1 MKILSAAIVIVAAAS
16 ACAEAGAASVHGQ
29 LVQSSIKY
37 IRPVPNMLM
46 TLRAQGNV
54 RSPRIYTDRAGEFWF
69 YNVPRGSYVL
79 EIWRNGIDESNTRTL
94 EACRIDVVDGDV
106 NLDPP
111 LRLHS
116 RPVRPGANPIACS
129 KGLEHLYLGLDG

>member
-1 MKILSAAIVIVAAAS
+1 MKTFTAAILFAAA
-16 ACAEAGAASVHGQ
+16 AFCANAGAATVHGK
-29 LVQSSIKY
+29 LVQRSIKT
-37 IRPVPNMLM
+37 IRPVPNMLL
-46 TLRAQGNV
+46 TLRSQAGP
-54 RSPRIYTDRAGEFWF
+54 RSSRIYTDRTGEFWF

-94 EACRIDVVDGDV
+94 EACRIDVVDGDL

-116 RPVRPGANPIACS
+116 RPVRPGVNPISCS
-129 KGLEHLYLGLDG
+129 KGLEHLYVGLDG